1 MITQEIK
8 YFIAK
13 GSEPASVTY
22 VWMDDVLVGVCGQ
35 EPDGSKEVSEK
46 TFIKAREEW
55 SAYVKS
61 EWQKGL
67 DEAKSRADECMK
79 ILASAFTSD
88 QIEALKES
96 GLIS

>member
-1 MITQEIK
+1 VITQEIK

-13 GSEPASVTY
+13 GSEPTSVTY
-22 VWMDDVLVGVCGQ
+22 VWMDDLLVGVCGQ
-35 EPDGSKEVSEK
+35 EPEGSKEVSEK
-46 TFIKAREEW
+46 AFIKAREEW
-55 SAYVKS
+55 SAYVES

-67 DEAKSRADECMK
+67 EEAKRHADERMK
-79 ILASAFTSD
+79 ILASAFTPD